1 MANAGPNTNGSQFFL
16 CTAAAPWLDGKHV
29 VFGNVVRLAERIA
42 FFATTRGASLR
53 GRGRGAAAAATWI
66 FSGNETRRQLKE
78 GGDGAAR
85 GRRSQVRGMDVVK
98 QVELLGSAD
107 GKPSEP
113 VTIIECGQLA

>member
-1 MANAGPNTNGSQFFL
+1 MAEVDEKAEHFRCVDIPRRRV
-16 CTAAAPWLDGKHV
+16 AATP
-29 VFGNVVRLAERIA
+29 RP
-42 FFATTRGASLR
+42 LR
-53 GRGRGAAAAATWI
+53 GYSVETALDSAAAATWT